1 LKAYGDA
8 GSSGRGFNPRDAQ
21 PPFANFKPPAA
32 EEEIPASA
40 LQFVR
45 NDGSGFG
52 RNYGH
57 SLT

>member
-1 LKAYGDA
+1 MHGPHLLIL
-8 GSSGRGFNPRDAQ
+8 
-21 PPFANFKPPAA
+21 KPPAA